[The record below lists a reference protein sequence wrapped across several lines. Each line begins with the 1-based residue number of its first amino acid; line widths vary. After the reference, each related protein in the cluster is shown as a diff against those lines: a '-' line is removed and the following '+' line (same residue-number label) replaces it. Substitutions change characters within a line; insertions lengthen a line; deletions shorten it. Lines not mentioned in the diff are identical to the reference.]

1 MTAHAAI
8 LAPDSL
14 TVVAP
19 ARRRPP
25 VGLLVLPGLALLVLG
40 LFLPLG
46 QVLWMSL
53 NPPEPG
59 VIAPVAELTLDNYAR
74 LMRSDFYLGI
84 VGRTLWL
91 SALTTLLTAVFGMVL
106 GLSVWR
112 ARPSVRGMLLV
123 MILAPL
129 LVSIVARTYGWV
141 VLLGDKG
148 ALNSVLMALGLTD
161 EPLRIMYTQPAVLIG
176 LVHVFLPFMV
186 LSLLGALDRID
197 PLLTEAAATL
207 GASRWHVFRHVILP
221 LAVPGL
227 ASGTIIVFSLSMS
240 SYVTPALMGGSR
252 SGLMTTFIYQQFSV
266 TMNWH
271 FGATMVAVLLA
282 ATLALLLAVVGW
294 SRWYT
299 RQWSLGR

>member
-14 TVVAP
+14 PVVAP

-59 VIAPVAELTLDNYAR
+59 VIAPVAELTLANYAR

-84 VGRTLWL
+84 VGRTLGL

-299 RQWSLGR
+299 RQWSLAR

>member
-59 VIAPVAELTLDNYAR
+59 VIAPVAELTLANYAR

-271 FGATMVAVLLA
+271 FGATIVAVLLA

-299 RQWSLGR
+299 RQWSLAR

>member
-19 ARRRPP
+19 ARGRPP

-59 VIAPVAELTLDNYAR
+59 VIAPVAELTLANYAR

-84 VGRTLWL
+84 VVRTLWL

-197 PLLTEAAATL
+197 PSLTEAAATL

-221 LAVPGL
+221 LSVPGL

-299 RQWSLGR
+299 RQWSLAR

>member
-59 VIAPVAELTLDNYAR
+59 VIAPVAELTLANYAR

-197 PLLTEAAATL
+197 PSLTEAAATL

-221 LAVPGL
+221 LSVPGL

-299 RQWSLGR
+299 RQWSLAR

>member
-59 VIAPVAELTLDNYAR
+59 VIAPVAELTLANYAR

-84 VGRTLWL
+84 VGRTLGL

-299 RQWSLGR
+299 RQWSLA

>member
-59 VIAPVAELTLDNYAR
+59 VIAPVAELTLANYAR

-91 SALTTLLTAVFGMVL
+91 SALTTLLTAMFGMVL

-112 ARPSVRGMLLV
+112 ARPSVRGLLLV

-299 RQWSLGR
+299 RQWSLAR

>member
-8 LAPDSL
+8 LAPESL

-59 VIAPVAELTLDNYAR
+59 VIAPVAELTLANYAR

-112 ARPSVRGMLLV
+112 ARPSVRGLLLV

-227 ASGTIIVFSLSMS
+227 ASGSIIVFSLSMS

-299 RQWSLGR
+299 RQWSLAR

>member
-59 VIAPVAELTLDNYAR
+59 VIAPVAELTLANYAR

-112 ARPSVRGMLLV
+112 ARPSVRGLLLV

-299 RQWSLGR
+299 RQWSLAR

>member
-59 VIAPVAELTLDNYAR
+59 VIAPVAELTLANYAR

-112 ARPSVRGMLLV
+112 ARPSVRGLLLV

-227 ASGTIIVFSLSMS
+227 ASGSIIVFSLSMS

-299 RQWSLGR
+299 RQWSLAR

>member
-112 ARPSVRGMLLV
+112 ARPSVRGLLLV

-299 RQWSLGR
+299 RQWSMAR